1 MEPWLSTNPHTIY
14 HQLNPHPAMS
24 PVPDPSQA
32 LTVKEQEENEA
43 AYRQLLV
50 QGALAVLLPTDELKS
65 ACVRTIVAD
74 VIAEKIL
81 GSIVGGKASEGRF
94 IWNGII
100 KTVEMINARQG
111 AEATGEDPEAER
123 KSQLEKFGL
132 LSEGGQSRTGD
143 GPSHRSMSSKVFWQ
157 ILRYGY
163 LMFSASRFMISGLI
177 AASSRPPR
185 ASSTPVAAKGL
196 DSPPITKTMQPRN
209 MSRPV
214 LEFKIFP
221 LISVLLNLPLRMPW
235 LSGCA
240 SLFQHQLIHG
250 PLKVG
255 ATDGLIDQ

>member
-1 MEPWLSTNPHTIY
+1 
-14 HQLNPHPAMS
+14 MS
-24 PVPDPSQA
+24 PVPDPRQA
-32 LTVKEQEENEA
+32 STVKQQEENEA

-50 QGALAVLLPTDELKS
+50 QGALAVLLPTDEVKN

-81 GSIVGGKASEGRF
+81 GSILGGKACEGRF

-100 KTVEMINARQG
+100 KTVQMINARQG
-111 AEATGEDPEAER
+111 AEATGEAER

-143 GPSHRSMSSKVFWQ
+143 GPSSHQSMSSKVFWQ

-163 LMFSASRFMISGLI
+163 LMFCTLRFMIFGLI
-177 AASSRPPR
+177 AASSRTPR
-185 ASSTPVAAKGL
+185 ASSAPVAVKGL
-196 DSPPITKTMQPRN
+196 DSPPITKTMQPRKI
-209 MSRPV
+209 SRPI

-221 LISVLLNLPLRMPW
+221 LISVLFNLPLRMPW

-240 SLFQHQLIHG
+240 SLLQHQLIHG